1 MLYVMH
7 ELEYAWG
14 WVGILRKKNQK
25 NQNHFIAV
33 WNIKQLQE

>member
-1 MLYVMH
+1 MYH
-7 ELEYAWG
+7 QT
-14 WVGILRKKNQK
+14 IFKDKKKNQ